1 MSNAMLKI
9 FVRVIE
15 KRIDE
20 GENLE
25 DILNDYP
32 KLTEAEKDKIREKIN
47 KQKK

>member
-9 FVRVIE
+9 YVRVIE

-32 KLTEAEKDKIREKIN
+32 KLTEAGKDKIREKIN
-47 KQKK
+47 K

>member
-9 FVRVIE
+9 YIRVIE
-15 KRIDE
+15 KRMDE

-32 KLTEAEKDKIREKIN
+32 KLTEVEKDKIREKIN
-47 KQKK
+47 E